1 MKEFEIR
8 SNEAGQRFDKYLGK
22 LLKKAP
28 KSFFFKMLRKK
39 NITLNGHKA
48 EGKEILSEGDK
59 VRLFISDETFLLFSE
74 DQTLSYPAKK
84 LDVIYEDTD
93 LILINKSAGMLTQ
106 PDSSGKPALSD
117 YLISHLLSE

>member
-28 KSFFFKMLRKK
+28 KSFLFKMLRKK

-48 EGKEILSEGDK
+48 EGKEILSEGDRI
-59 VRLFISDETFLLFSE
+59 RLYLSDETISSFSE
-74 DQTLSYPAKK
+74 EGSRSIPRKK
-84 LDVIYEDTD
+84 LEVIYEDPD
-93 LILINKSAGMLTQ
+93 IILINKPAGMLTQ
-106 PDSSGKPALSD
+106 PDNSG
-117 YLISHLLSE
+117 